1 MAVESTFRRRILALA
16 FQNLFHGVEKF
27 FRLWVVRNLSKL
39 EVNRNKM
46 EMKKTN
52 FKRNVRAFLSA
63 ISSLHTTAR
72 ILAILANLH
81 CLYGSSV
88 WFLYGASVKYWGTL
102 IKSVDSALLTNYYY
116 YFVKIRAKIPTLAG
130 TKFSWLLSSRVIV
143 SMKPFGESIRILN
156 CTFFSCLAVAVQDF
170 LKPIQAFSWASRCWT
185 FNLWLITYL
194 SKLLSSD
201 WLS

>member
-1 MAVESTFRRRILALA
+1 MGNQRTKIFVTFYRGSHQQLRKKGTDMLSSLRHPDESRKGRRQCLSLLLSAKAISFFLFNKLRYQMTVESTFRRRILALA

-39 EVNRNKM
+39 EVNRYKM

-72 ILAILANLH
+72 ILAILANLL

-88 WFLYGASVKYWGTL
+88 WFLYGASVKYWGPL
-102 IKSVDSALLTNYYY
+102 IKSVWT
-116 YFVKIRAKIPTLAG
+116 RH
-130 TKFSWLLSSRVIV
+130 FS
-143 SMKPFGESIRILN
+143 
-156 CTFFSCLAVAVQDF
+156 Q
-170 LKPIQAFSWASRCWT
+170 
-185 FNLWLITYL
+185 ITTTTL
-194 SKLLSSD
+194 SKYALKYGRSQVRNFLGF
-201 WLS
+201 